1 MKNEIT
7 TTVKTTQKVVF
18 DLREEPVIEKW
29 PGFSHRDKRVKLEVM
44 SFNVVQVD
52 DDEPEV
58 GNLKICGWLVKKDGT
73 VSGITWVEA
82 EMWRQWVT
90 DSEGGRWYMA
100 EARSFGHL
108 IEAARKVARV
118 VLAG

>member
-29 PGFSHRDKRVKLEVM
+29 PGVTNRGKP
-44 SFNVVQVD
+44 VQLD
-52 DDEPEV
+52 TMHFIIEQFDDEEPKV
-58 GNLKICGWLVKKDGT
+58 GRLHVWGWLVKKDGT
-73 VSGITWVEA
+73 VSRTTAPETQLWGDWVNPDSTSLYYEREA
-82 EMWRQWVT
+82 EVF
-90 DSEGGRWYMA
+90 A
-100 EARSFGHL
+100 HL